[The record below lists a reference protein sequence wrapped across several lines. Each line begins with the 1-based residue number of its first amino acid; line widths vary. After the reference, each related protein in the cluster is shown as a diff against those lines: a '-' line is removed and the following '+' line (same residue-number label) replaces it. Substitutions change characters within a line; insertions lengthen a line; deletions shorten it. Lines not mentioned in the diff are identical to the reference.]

1 MNGYVTVLDSIPEE
15 TIAVLVYVIGSIIA
29 LWCWYGVTKRL
40 PRTLGGILWI
50 LAFAVLLTPTVS
62 EGPNASVAPAIFGLM
77 FGVLTKEQELVWIN
91 ASLILFVIGIAS
103 LIGYC
108 WSTYVTNKAK
118 NAVTTVN
125 KKTSPL

>member
-15 TIAVLVYVIGSIIA
+15 SIAIAVYLIGSIIA
-29 LWCWYGVTKRL
+29 LLCWYGVTKRL
-40 PRTLGGILWI
+40 PKPAGGLLWI
-50 LAFAVLLTPTVS
+50 LVFAILLTPTVS
-62 EGPNASVAPAIFGLM
+62 EGPNASLAPAIFGLI

-108 WSTYVTNKAK
+108 WSSYVTNKAK
-118 NAVTTVN
+118 IAVN

>member
-15 TIAVLVYVIGSIIA
+15 SIAIAVYLIGSIIA
-29 LWCWYGVTKRL
+29 LLCWYGVTKRL
-40 PRTLGGILWI
+40 PKPTGGFLWI
-50 LAFAVLLTPTVS
+50 LVFAILLTPTVS
-62 EGPNASVAPAIFGLM
+62 EGPNASLAPAIFGLI

-108 WSTYVTNKAK
+108 WSSYVTNKAK
-118 NAVTTVN
+118 IAVN

>member
-15 TIAVLVYVIGSIIA
+15 SIGIAVYLIGSIIA
-29 LWCWYGVTKRL
+29 LLCWYGVTKRL
-40 PRTLGGILWI
+40 PKPAGGFLWI
-50 LAFAVLLTPTVS
+50 LVFAILLTPTVS
-62 EGPNASVAPAIFGLM
+62 EGPNASLAPAIFGLI

-108 WSTYVTNKAK
+108 WSSYVTNKAK
-118 NAVTTVN
+118 IAVN